1 MKHLVAA
8 CATLLVTA
16 TAAHAS
22 ITPTWISTTAIGG
35 GLYDFT
41 YYATLS
47 ADQSLAA
54 TDYFTIY
61 DFVGFS
67 GFGATPADW
76 TPTSQLTG
84 ITPATTLPNDD
95 AAVPNVSFI
104 YTGATINAVAD
115 PVAINLGLFHVLSRY
130 NKLNFDDF
138 TSFAQRNNGE
148 RIGSDVATIG
158 TDAVIVPGIPEPAT
172 WSIMIAGLAMTGAA
186 MRRRTSAVVSC

>member
-1 MKHLVAA
+1 M
-8 CATLLVTA
+8 LLTA
-16 TAAHAS
+16 TMAHAS
-22 ITPTWISTTAIGG
+22 ITPTWISTTPVGG

-67 GFGATPADW
+67 GFGAIATDWAATSALNGVTP
-76 TPTSQLTG
+76 
-84 ITPATTLPNDD
+84 PATLPDDDATLPN
-95 AAVPNVSFI
+95 VTFTYSGP
-104 YTGATINAVAD
+104 TINNVPS
-115 PVAINLGLFHVLSRY
+115 PVAINLGLFHVLS
-130 NKLNFDDF
+130 NNSKLSFDDF

-158 TDAVIVPGIPEPAT
+158 TDAVIVPGVPEPTT
-172 WSIMIAGLAMTGAA
+172 WSIMLVGLGLTGAS
-186 MRRRTSAVVSC
+186 MRRRKQAAVIC